1 VTAQPLVQR
10 WRVEAEVL
18 RRRGAEAQ
26 AVTLESAAGELEAWE
41 REAALQALTLEEAS
55 LESGLTYSA
64 LEKGVRS
71 GRIPN
76 AGEKNRPRIRRC
88 DLPRKPS
95 RQNPRPTGEPDLAG
109 RILGQ
114 G

>member
-1 VTAQPLVQR
+1 MTVQPLVQR
-10 WRVEAEVL
+10 WRAEAEVL

-55 LESGLTYSA
+55 RESGLSYSA

-76 AGEKNRPRIRRC
+76 AGEKNRPRILRR
-88 DLPRKPS
+88 DLPRKPT
-95 RQNPRPTGEPDLAG
+95 RQKHRPVGDPDLAA
-109 RILGQ
+109 RVLGQ
-114 G
+114 R